1 MPDYGGGSDYKKV
14 SGTSGGSGYTTSSQA
29 SSGGSK
35 ASQRRKKAAKA
46 AEARAARA
54 LADQKK
60 TDAAEAAAARAASQ
74 PPPASNT
81 IYQTLANTFTP
92 NDGTSYVDGILTNTG
107 ATSFADQVL
116 AADDVT
122 AFMPPSFTPANQS
135 PGYPGP
141 SYQNPGYKAD
151 ADGDGVND
159 YQRFQQIYNAQ
170 SEAAKNDPYGQSTAQ
185 GFISSDGRQSVVM
198 PDGSVKT
205 EFIPTGKTSVST
217 STATPVTT
225 TGSSTR
231 LPTTTTTTTPTTT
244 TTTPTTPTVVPPV
257 LPPYVP
263 PQRPTYGGGGLGAFG
278 YSPALMQYESQ
289 QGAGQVPYY
298 MAAARNSMNPNMS
311 PAFMHAARN
320 YDILGGMQRIMPR
333 PIEMMSARERAEIM
347 NMGSNFNT
355 PNYNSP
361 YYQPSPQSEFD
372 YFSNMVSGRRRAPL
386 ADIFQGKMP
395 GRDFSF
401 GGPGKGA
408 PRPMPQDQRNRAM
421 AGGLA
426 ALMNSGMFG

>member
-1 MPDYGGGSDYKKV
+1 MTLP
-14 SGTSGGSGYTTSSQA
+14 SS
-29 SSGGSK
+29 SK
-35 ASQRRKKAAKA
+35 PATAA
-46 AEARAARA
+46 
-54 LADQKK
+54 
-60 TDAAEAAAARAASQ
+60 AAAAREANVGYGYTPAPPSSSSSNRTSASTAAANQQAAQELLGAGYRNLAGDKNKS
-74 PPPASNT
+74 
-81 IYQTLANTFTP
+81 TLAQQFT
-92 NDGTSYVDGILTNTG
+92 SGIRNLMSGESLPGDNPLT
-107 ATSFADQVL
+107 
-116 AADDVT
+116 
-122 AFMPPSFTPANQS
+122 
-135 PGYPGP
+135 
-141 SYQNPGYKAD
+141 
-151 ADGDGVND
+151 
-159 YQRFQQIYNAQ
+159 
-170 SEAAKNDPYGQSTAQ
+170 AK
-185 GFISSDGRQSVVM
+185 
-198 PDGSVKT
+198 
-205 EFIPTGKTSVST
+205 
-217 STATPVTT
+217 PVTT
-225 TGSSTR
+225 DGPSTR
-231 LPTTTTTTTPTTT
+231 LPP
-244 TTTPTTPTVVPPV
+244 PQPEVEVDPFRPPPDLPPEIVDPFRPPVMPPV
-257 LPPYVP
+257 LPPYVT

-278 YSPALMQYESQ
+278 YSPASMQYESQ

-311 PAFMHAARN
+311 PAFMNAARN

-386 ADIFQGKMP
+386 ANIFQGKMP

>member
-1 MPDYGGGSDYKKV
+1 MPDYGTTSG
-14 SGTSGGSGYTTSSQA
+14 SGTGASSGYGGGSGYTTSSQA

-60 TDAAEAAAARAASQ
+60 ADAAEAAAARAASQ

-116 AADDVT
+116 AN
-122 AFMPPSFTPANQS
+122 PSNFLPS
-135 PGYPGP
+135 GP
-141 SYQNPGYKAD
+141 AD

-185 GFISSDGRQSVVM
+185 GFISSDGRQSVVL

-231 LPTTTTTTTPTTT
+231 LGTDTTTPTTT